1 MLGRL
6 LEACTGNEA
15 EEGQSITFS
24 RGRVSANE
32 HGGGMVKAT
41 CMRPPDDSMRV
52 GHLGRMLL
60 MLLSRARA
68 GAPVPKYLVDCSTR
82 VILVVRL

>member
-1 MLGRL
+1 MLGRS

-15 EEGQSITFS
+15 EGQSITFS
-24 RGRVSANE
+24 RGVSANE
-32 HGGGMVKAT
+32 HGGGMVMAT